1 MITQTKRTQDM
12 LTPVEAYRILKEGN
26 KRFEQ
31 NLKAQRNLKVQVI
44 ETSMGQYPFAAVLS
58 CIDSR
63 VPVELVFDLGIGD
76 VFSIRIAGNVV
87 NKDVL
92 GSIEYA
98 CKVAGSKIVVVM
110 GHTRC
115 GAVKSACNKVELGNI
130 TSLLSKIKP
139 AVQVIENSQK
149 EMDEKDMEKVA
160 IENVQLSID
169 RMKQESEILFQME
182 KLGKIQIVGA
192 IYSVSTGR
200 VDFFESDSDLT

>member
-1 MITQTKRTQDM
+1 
-12 LTPVEAYRILKEGN
+12 
-26 KRFEQ
+26 
-31 NLKAQRNLKVQVI
+31 
-44 ETSMGQYPFAAVLS
+44 
-58 CIDSR
+58 
-63 VPVELVFDLGIGD
+63 
-76 VFSIRIAGNVV
+76 
-87 NKDVL
+87 
-92 GSIEYA
+92 
-98 CKVAGSKIVVVM
+98 
-110 GHTRC
+110 
-115 GAVKSACNKVELGNI
+115 VKSACNKVELGNI

-200 VDFFESDSDLT
+200 VD